1 MLAKLSAAALC
12 AVLGAVALPAA
23 AAFDWSQV
31 EQVLGR
37 SSTQQPDG
45 VHRFSF
51 PRTDLNV
58 SVDAIQIEPALAL
71 GSWVAFAPMADH
83 VMAMGD
89 LVLTQDE
96 IGPVMERLA
105 AGGIS
110 MTALHNHLLRAD
122 PATMYLHIEAEG
134 EPVAIATTLRS
145 ALEATQTPL
154 VPPQAQAETTPEFDT
169 ARLDQ
174 LLGHAGKASGRV
186 YQVSIPRN
194 HEITAHGQKLPTALG
209 LSTALNFQAT
219 GDGRLAA
226 TGDFVL
232 VAEEVEPVLQAL
244 TANHIE
250 VTALHNHMLQEEP
263 RLFFMHFWAVADPDS
278 LTKGLRAAVSKMH
291 VEQTATGQPG

>member
-51 PRTDLNV
+51 PRTDLKV

-194 HEITAHGQKLPTALG
+194 HEITAHGQKLPTSLG

-232 VAEEVEPVLQAL
+232 VAKAVEPVLQAL